1 MTQKSYVVLFMRG
14 PARTG
19 RPLGKKVL
27 DKCIKEVY
35 NKGVER
41 MVFKMTLT
49 TWNNETKEYYIYPEA
64 WALYDGGWRKEDWE
78 LFKETYKE
86 ETYTEDDKTEFERA
100 METCENI
107 AKQKEE

>member
-19 RPLGKKVL
+19 RPPTKIVL

-49 TWNNETKEYYIYPEA
+49 TWNNETKEYYVYPEA

-100 METCENI
+100 MEICENV

>member
-19 RPLGKKVL
+19 RPLTKIVL
-27 DKCIKEVY
+27 DK
-35 NKGVER
+35 
-41 MVFKMTLT
+41 
-49 TWNNETKEYYIYPEA
+49 
-64 WALYDGGWRKEDWE
+64 WRKEDWE

-86 ETYTEDDKTEFERA
+86 ETYTEDDETEFERA
-100 METCENI
+100 MEICESI

>member
-1 MTQKSYVVLFMRG
+1 MDGVTQKSYVVLFMRG

-41 MVFKMTLT
+41 MVLK
-49 TWNNETKEYYIYPEA
+49 P
-64 WALYDGGWRKEDWE
+64 
-78 LFKETYKE
+78 
-86 ETYTEDDKTEFERA
+86 
-100 METCENI
+100 
-107 AKQKEE
+107 